1 MILSSGLR
9 LKKAL
14 VTGIPSVSKS
24 LDENLLLKETI
35 RRKTYTNFDFPI
47 PLTISLTEAPLCYVS
62 MLLSLIWNIVT
73 ANFKVCTSRIS
84 EGKIKLNSLTCLKF
98 RVVQGILQ
106 RISYFEG

>member
-1 MILSSGLR
+1 MAS

-62 MLLSLIWNIVT
+62 MLLSLIWNIVS
-73 ANFKVCTSRIS
+73 ANFKVSLRIS